1 MYCSLQLIKESM
13 NYISTKPTL
22 FSCKTFVTYDC
33 LFAWQ
38 YYSCGWPF
46 YPMITKIEWSS
57 RCSLIRSIND
67 WNARLESAKYFSLP
81 DPRFISTDALR
92 KFCSCASMQCH
103 VFHVTKSILYLCGYL
118 TPKIKSP
125 FDVLDKDEWQS
136 DRWKICMNVINT
148 IKIMYPF
155 CFFRPNFQGSPS
167 WAFLRKVVNP
177 FWVI

>member
-38 YYSCGWPF
+38 YSCGWPF

-155 CFFRPNFQGSPS
+155 CFLGQISREVPLERFYE
-167 WAFLRKVVNP
+167 K
-177 FWVI
+177 